1 MEQCLFL
8 PVANEHQHYLLQI
21 MDAEPEGKD
30 RSLGTAAI
38 NVADILRKMK
48 KDIIWDMTD
57 PMKSS
62 NSPYYLILRKL
73 VLFSTLSHSFLLFQL
88 TLCLNCTTSKPTKR
102 VEGTRRKKGKI
113 C

>member
-38 NVADILRKMK
+38 NVADI
-48 KDIIWDMTD
+48 
-57 PMKSS
+57 
-62 NSPYYLILRKL
+62 
-73 VLFSTLSHSFLLFQL
+73 
-88 TLCLNCTTSKPTKR
+88 
-102 VEGTRRKKGKI
+102 
-113 C
+113 